1 MADGWF
7 DTTPDG
13 AWPWDGL
20 PPGPELAA
28 AVSGV
33 DPRTLPGEARVSL
46 LIAREALVGW
56 AQMLSAEA
64 MVSTADAVADAI
76 TDAHGLTTR
85 QEGWVAD
92 ELAAALHVAPSTAL
106 GRLTTARDL
115 TVTFSQVGEAVAA
128 GTLTVSQARAIT
140 ESLTPLGVHRDESG
154 RLLTDAV
161 LDQILPTAGSYPP
174 ARLRE
179 RVRAA
184 VVAIA
189 PVQAAEARKR
199 TVAEQTQ
206 VNFFTDAEV
215 GTAYLGIR
223 GSGVDILAL
232 RHAVRDRA
240 ESMRAHD
247 PDADRTSGQWQV
259 AALMTAL
266 GLIPTGM
273 PTSPADS
280 TADADSSAS
289 QPPVPIGIGVQ
300 VVMDL
305 PTALGLAD
313 NPAIIPCYGPIDP
326 ELAQQLACDGQW
338 RRWVTDPID
347 GHLLDDGDRRF
358 PGARLRR
365 YLKAR
370 DPRCDMPP
378 CGRVAR
384 TDADHTPAYRD
395 THTTSAATMST
406 ACTTHNRTRDAAGW
420 IAEGDG
426 QWRSPLGRIYQT
438 RRHQPLPNHTP
449 PHPTA
454 TDSDPPPD

>member
-76 TDAHGLTTR
+76 TDA
-85 QEGWVAD
+85 
-92 ELAAALHVAPSTAL
+92 
-106 GRLTTARDL
+106 
-115 TVTFSQVGEAVAA
+115 
-128 GTLTVSQARAIT
+128 
-140 ESLTPLGVHRDESG
+140 
-154 RLLTDAV
+154 
-161 LDQILPTAGSYPP
+161 
-174 ARLRE
+174 
-179 RVRAA
+179 
-184 VVAIA
+184 
-189 PVQAAEARKR
+189 
-199 TVAEQTQ
+199 
-206 VNFFTDAEV
+206 
-215 GTAYLGIR
+215 
-223 GSGVDILAL
+223 
-232 RHAVRDRA
+232 
-240 ESMRAHD
+240 
-247 PDADRTSGQWQV
+247 
-259 AALMTAL
+259 
-266 GLIPTGM
+266 
-273 PTSPADS
+273 
-280 TADADSSAS
+280 
-289 QPPVPIGIGVQ
+289 
-300 VVMDL
+300 
-305 PTALGLAD
+305 
-313 NPAIIPCYGPIDP
+313 
-326 ELAQQLACDGQW
+326 
-338 RRWVTDPID
+338 
-347 GHLLDDGDRRF
+347 
-358 PGARLRR
+358 
-365 YLKAR
+365 
-370 DPRCDMPP
+370 
-378 CGRVAR
+378 
-384 TDADHTPAYRD
+384 DHTPAYRD